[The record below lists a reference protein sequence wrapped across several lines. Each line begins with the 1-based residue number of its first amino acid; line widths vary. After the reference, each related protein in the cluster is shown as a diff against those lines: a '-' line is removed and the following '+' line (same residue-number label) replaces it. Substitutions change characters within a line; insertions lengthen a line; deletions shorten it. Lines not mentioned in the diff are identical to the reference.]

1 MAIDAALLDWASRGQ
16 DRAAFRT
23 YDWDPPVISLGRAEP
38 FPEGWDL
45 SAIRASGLD
54 VVRRP
59 TGGDAVLH
67 DGELTFA
74 LVASLPGPWS
84 HRPRAFANLV
94 AEALAGAVA
103 SFGVRAERVVEAE
116 AATAPPS
123 RPGVDPC
130 FARAAGGEVRSGAYK
145 IAGIASRFTRGA
157 ALCHASVPLSARHRD
172 IARFRGDR
180 LGERE
185 RLAAHARSIS
195 EILGRPV
202 AAQALGDAL
211 AREVATR
218 LGCALEAVPLTTC
231 IPADIA
237 AARDHA
243 VEIA

>member
-16 DRAAFRT
+16 GRVAFRT
-23 YDWDPPVISLGRAEP
+23 YDWDPPAISLGRAEP

-45 SAIRASGLD
+45 SAIRASGID

-84 HRPRAFANLV
+84 RRPRAFANLV
-94 AEALAGAVA
+94 AEALADAVA
-103 SFGVRAERVVEAE
+103 SFGVPAERVVEGE
-116 AATAPPS
+116 GMGPPS

-172 IARFRGDR
+172 IAHFRGDR

-195 EILGRPV
+195 EILGRSV
-202 AAQALGDAL
+202 DGVALGDAL
-211 AREVATR
+211 AREVTTR
-218 LGCALEAVPLTTC
+218 LGCPLETVALTACV
-231 IPADIA
+231 PADIA

>member
-1 MAIDAALLDWASRGQ
+1 MAVDAELLDWASRGQ
-16 DRAAFRT
+16 GRAAFRT
-23 YDWDPPVISLGRAEP
+23 YDWDPPAISLGRAEP

-84 HRPRAFANLV
+84 RRPRDFANLV
-94 AEALAGAVA
+94 AEALAAAVA
-103 SFGVRAERVVEAE
+103 SFGVPAERVVQAE
-116 AATAPPS
+116 GAGPPS

-180 LGERE
+180 FGERE

-195 EILGRPV
+195 EILGRSV

-218 LGCALEAVPLTTC
+218 LGCPLETMPLAAC
-231 IPADIA
+231 VSADLA
-237 AARDHA
+237 AARDHT

>member
-1 MAIDAALLDWASRGQ
+1 MAIDAALLDWASRGR

-84 HRPRAFANLV
+84 RRPRAFANLV

-103 SFGVRAERVVEAE
+103 SFGVPAERVVEAE
-116 AATAPPS
+116 GTEPPS
-123 RPGVDPC
+123 KPGVNPC

-180 LGERE
+180 LGEGE

-202 AAQALGDAL
+202 AARALGDAL
-211 AREVATR
+211 AREVASR
-218 LGCALEAVPLTTC
+218 LGCPLETVPLNAC
-231 IPADIA
+231 VAADIA

>member
-1 MAIDAALLDWASRGQ
+1 MAVDAALLAWASRGR

-23 YDWDPPVISLGRAEP
+23 YGWDPPVISLGRAEP

-84 HRPRAFANLV
+84 FRPRAFANLV
-94 AEALAGAVA
+94 AESLAGAVA
-103 SFGVRAERVVEAE
+103 LFGVPAERVVDAE
-116 AATAPPS
+116 GSGPPS

-130 FARAAGGEVRSGAYK
+130 FARAAEGEVRSGAYK

-185 RLAAHARSIS
+185 RLAARARSIS
-195 EILGRPV
+195 EILGHPV
-202 AAQALGDAL
+202 DAAALGGAL

-218 LGCALEAVPLTTC
+218 LGCLLETAPLTAC
-231 IPADIA
+231 VPADVA
-237 AARDHA
+237 ATRDHA